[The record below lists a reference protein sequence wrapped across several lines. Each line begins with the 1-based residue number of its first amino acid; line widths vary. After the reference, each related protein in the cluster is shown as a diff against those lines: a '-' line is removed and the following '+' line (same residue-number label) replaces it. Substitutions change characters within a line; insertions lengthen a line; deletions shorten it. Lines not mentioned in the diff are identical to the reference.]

1 MSNPDGYWQR
11 DPVSVLFDTGAR
23 ALLARAY
30 ANRGQWQ
37 ATRLANPTIPLAGRL
52 ARTYG
57 IRWDGPDNARTA
69 SGKKLNARTRWGRGF
84 VRSVYYVNKAEHGG
98 RGGAIEIE
106 IGRALPRLGVLPPG
120 RAVRVRTR
128 VGGRTALR
136 SVQAK
141 SDVDRIYDSEGGPAG
156 RFAGGELAALRD
168 W

>member
-1 MSNPDGYWQR
+1 MSNNPDAIGGFER

-23 ALLARAY
+23 RLLARAY
-30 ANRGQWQ
+30 ANRGKWQ
-37 ATRLANPTIPLAGRL
+37 GTIVANPSPLLAARL
-52 ARTYG
+52 VRTYG

-84 VRSVYYVNKAEHGG
+84 VRSVYHVNKAVNGG
-98 RGGAIEIE
+98 RGGASEVE
-106 IGRALPRLGVLPPG
+106 IGRARPALGVIPAG

-128 VGGRTALR
+128 PGGRAALR

-141 SDVDRIYDSEGGPAG
+141 AEVDRIYDDEGFPAG
-156 RFAGGELAALRD
+156 RFSVAEERD